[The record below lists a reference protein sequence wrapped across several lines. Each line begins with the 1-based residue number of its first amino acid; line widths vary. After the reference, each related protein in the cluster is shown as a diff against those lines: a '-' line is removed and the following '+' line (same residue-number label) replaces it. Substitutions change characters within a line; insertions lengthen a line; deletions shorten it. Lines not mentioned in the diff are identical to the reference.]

1 MAWAYVETPCTN
13 CTTGKCTGC
22 PSSRCVSNQ
31 PGWSD
36 NFTVRN
42 LNDNKP
48 ICPFGGV
55 GNAVVPVATWIPSA
69 ASVAAMVSYHLN
81 VTTVGYDGIYIDD
94 YMSSYYSAWQT
105 YIQVSLEAYCTTWH
119 GRVWHPR
126 AVALRALCVARQV
139 WCGVLVCVCPLGCC
153 SQAHACGVLVCA
165 DLLVCA
171 SLA

>member
-105 YIQVSLEAYCTTWH
+105 YIQVSSRGVLYHLARTCLASA
-119 GRVWHPR
+119 RSS
-126 AVALRALCVARQV
+126 VARTVCCAAGVV
-139 WCGVLVCVCPLGCC
+139 WCARLRLPPGLLQPSACVWCAGVC
-153 SQAHACGVLVCA
+153 
-165 DLLVCA
+165 
-171 SLA
+171 